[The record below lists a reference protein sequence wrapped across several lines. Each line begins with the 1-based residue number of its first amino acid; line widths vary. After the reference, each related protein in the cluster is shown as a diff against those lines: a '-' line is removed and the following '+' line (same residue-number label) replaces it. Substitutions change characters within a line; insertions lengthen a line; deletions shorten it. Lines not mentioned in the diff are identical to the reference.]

1 VRYPDFKHKKT
12 QAALWLNSK
21 LKPAWVEAE
30 LAAMPPET
38 VESNNFQW
46 NVRLKRY
53 TKTGQYEKAIELFH
67 QMQQKGIVYDSFT
80 FVQVLNACAS
90 LQALKEGRHVH
101 LQIAQSCCESNIY
114 VASSLV
120 DMYAKCGCIED
131 AWKVF
136 NKMPTH
142 NVVSWSAMIKGYAR
156 CGQGH
161 KALDLYHQMQ
171 LEGVQPD
178 AVTFVG
184 VLNACSSIGALEQG
198 RHIHTQIIKSGCESN
213 VYVGSSLVDMYAKCG
228 SIDDALRLFN
238 RMPTRNVVSWSAM
251 IQGYVKCG
259 QGRKALELYH
269 WMQREQV
276 QPDAGTFV
284 SVLSACTSVGAL
296 EEGQLV
302 HEQILQSGSCKS
314 DVTVGNSLIDMYAK
328 CGSMEDA
335 RRVFDDMSTQDV
347 VSWTAMIQGH
357 VKCGQ
362 GHEALALYQQM
373 RCQEGMEPNP
383 VTFLGVLNA
392 CASVMALEEG
402 RSVHEQIIRSGC
414 ESDVFVGSSLVDM
427 YAKCGSI
434 KDAQRVFDEMP
445 TRNVVSWTAMIL
457 GYVKCGQGHKAL
469 ELFQQMQM
477 EEGIK
482 PNPVTFVGVLNGC
495 AIMGALEEGR
505 HIHKQIAQCGLESEL
520 FVSSSLVDMYA
531 KCGSIED
538 ARRVFNQMPKRNV
551 VSWSTMIQGYV
562 NCGQGQEALKLYQQM
577 LSEGI
582 EPNAITFV
590 GVLNACASAV
600 ALDKGRLLHEQIVLS
615 GFESDLCVS
624 NSLVDMYAKC
634 GSVEDAERVF
644 NNMHAWDVVSWN
656 AMLRGYAMHGCGKEA
671 IGHFEWM
678 CKEGIEID
686 QITFVH
692 LLSACSHAG
701 LVDEGVCYFES
712 MGLVYN
718 ISATVAHNACIV
730 DLLGRAGCLDE
741 AEDLIKI
748 MSCEPDAT
756 LWKALLSACRLHC
769 DMEMGERVAQKLVN
783 LYQNDDDQND
793 R

>member
-1 VRYPDFKHKKT
+1 
-12 QAALWLNSK
+12 
-21 LKPAWVEAE
+21 
-30 LAAMPPET
+30 
-38 VESNNFQW
+38 
-46 NVRLKRY
+46 
-53 TKTGQYEKAIELFH
+53 
-67 QMQQKGIVYDSFT
+67 
-80 FVQVLNACAS
+80 
-90 LQALKEGRHVH
+90 
-101 LQIAQSCCESNIY
+101 
-114 VASSLV
+114 
-120 DMYAKCGCIED
+120 
-131 AWKVF
+131 
-136 NKMPTH
+136 
-142 NVVSWSAMIKGYAR
+142 
-156 CGQGH
+156 
-161 KALDLYHQMQ
+161 
-171 LEGVQPD
+171 
-178 AVTFVG
+178 
-184 VLNACSSIGALEQG
+184 
-198 RHIHTQIIKSGCESN
+198 
-213 VYVGSSLVDMYAKCG
+213 
-228 SIDDALRLFN
+228 
-238 RMPTRNVVSWSAM
+238 
-251 IQGYVKCG
+251 
-259 QGRKALELYH
+259 
-269 WMQREQV
+269 
-276 QPDAGTFV
+276 
-284 SVLSACTSVGAL
+284 
-296 EEGQLV
+296 
-302 HEQILQSGSCKS
+302 
-314 DVTVGNSLIDMYAK
+314 
-328 CGSMEDA
+328 
-335 RRVFDDMSTQDV
+335 
-347 VSWTAMIQGH
+347 
-357 VKCGQ
+357 
-362 GHEALALYQQM
+362 
-373 RCQEGMEPNP
+373 MEPNP

-505 HIHKQIAQCGLESEL
+505 HIHKQIAQRGLESEL

-538 ARRVFNQMPKRNV
+538 ARRVFNRMPKRNV

-712 MGLVYN
+712 MGLVYS

-769 DMEMGERVAQKLVN
+769 DMEMGERVAQKLVD